1 MSKVKG
7 AVSTRWSHHDTMIT
21 NLRDWVNRE
30 IGSIRNDIASE
41 APDLSSSTSKLLK
54 SAEDMNVQL
63 FDLIRSVTESAE
75 AASKKSKKAP
85 KKAEDD
91 ETDDEETLD

>member
-7 AVSTRWSHHDTMIT
+7 AVPTTWSHHESMIV
-21 NLRDWVNRE
+21 NLKDWVNRE
-30 IGSIRNDIASE
+30 INSIRNDIAKE

-63 FDLIRSVTESAE
+63 FDLIRSVAEQAE
-75 AASKKSKKAP
+75 AAAKKSKKTT
-85 KKAEDD
+85 KAK
-91 ETDDEETLD
+91 DDEEAFDG